1 MQSPP
6 QTFKTMILLTLL
18 SALFISSVAAWF
30 SIAGLIAIFPGAKI
44 AVGLMGAAL
53 ELGKL
58 VAASWLYQSW
68 GSSNKLMKMYFFSAV
83 TILSLI
89 TSIGIF
95 GYLTRAHVEGTQ
107 GLNAG
112 AEQVA
117 LLDDQIAIEK
127 QTIVSSRA
135 ALQQMDAAVNNL
147 VGNEKTTERAL
158 AVRTAQRTE
167 RASLTKDIFASN
179 SHVVELEKQ
188 KSLLNKD
195 QRKLETEVGPIKYF
209 AQLVYSTD
217 NLETIDKAI
226 RMLILMLIF
235 VFDPLAILLVIA
247 TNMQLAEKKTTDTEK
262 ISPTKNL
269 AKTLDEKHKSKIMLD
284 FGDASDNVTALKAD
298 WNPGAWFKIVKKPK

>member
-1 MQSPP
+1 
-6 QTFKTMILLTLL
+6 MILLTLL

-30 SIAGLIAIFPGAKI
+30 SIAGLIAIFPGASV
-44 AVGLMGAAL
+44 AVGLMGTAL
-53 ELGKL
+53 EIGKL

-68 GSSNKLMKMYFFSAV
+68 ESSNKLMKAYFFSAV

-112 AEQVA
+112 SEQVA
-117 LLDDQIAIEK
+117 LLDEQITIDK
-127 QTIVSSRA
+127 QNILSSRA

-158 AVRTAQRTE
+158 AVRSSQRME
-167 RASLTKDIFASN
+167 RAALTKDILTSN
-179 SHVVELEKQ
+179 SHIVDLQKQ
-188 KSLLNKD
+188 KSILNKD

-209 AQLVYSTD
+209 AQLVYASD
-217 NLETIDKAI
+217 NLETIDKAV
-226 RMLILMLIF
+226 RVLILMLIF

-247 TNMQLAEKKTTDTEK
+247 ANISAKNAPKNTVTSTPTPNSTEN
-262 ISPTKNL
+262 IQPRN
-269 AKTLDEKHKSKIMLD
+269 KSKIRLD
-284 FGDASDNVTALKAD
+284 FGDEKSTPMKED
-298 WNPGAWFKIVKKPK
+298 WNPGAWFKMVKRPK

>member
-1 MQSPP
+1 
-6 QTFKTMILLTLL
+6 MILLTLI

-30 SIAGLIAIFPGAKI
+30 SIAGLIAIFPGAKL

-58 VAASWLYQSW
+58 VAASWLYNSW
-68 GSSNKLMKMYFFSAV
+68 NTSNRLMKTYFFSAV
-83 TILSLI
+83 TVLSLI

-112 AEQVA
+112 EEQVTM
-117 LLDDQIAIEK
+117 LDEQIAIEK
-127 QTIVSSRA
+127 QNISVSRD
-135 ALQQMDAAVNNL
+135 ALHQMDAAINNL
-147 VGNEKTTERAL
+147 VGNEKTTERAI
-158 AVRTAQRTE
+158 AVRNTQRNE
-167 RASLTKDIFASN
+167 RTTLAKDIAASN
-179 SHVVELEKQ
+179 TRLIDLEKQ
-188 KSLLNKD
+188 KSVLNKD

-209 AQLVYSTD
+209 AQLVYSNDTT
-217 NLETIDKAI
+217 ETIDKAI

-247 TNMQLAEKKTTDTEK
+247 TNMQMASKKGPVTETL
-262 ISPTKNL
+262 SPTKNL

-284 FGDASDNVTALKAD
+284 LGDSSDNVTPMKTE
-298 WNPGAWFKIVKKPK
+298 WNPGSWFKMVKKPK

>member
-1 MQSPP
+1 
-6 QTFKTMILLTLL
+6 MILLTLL

-30 SIAGLIAIFPGAKI
+30 SIAGLIAIFPGASV
-44 AVGLMGAAL
+44 AVGLMGTAL
-53 ELGKL
+53 EIGKL

-68 GSSNKLMKMYFFSAV
+68 ESSNKLMKAYFFSAV

-112 AEQVA
+112 SEQVA
-117 LLDDQIAIEK
+117 LLDEQITIDK
-127 QTIVSSRA
+127 QNIVSSRA

-158 AVRTAQRTE
+158 AVRSSQRME
-167 RASLTKDIFASN
+167 RATLTKDILTSN
-179 SHVVELEKQ
+179 SHIVDLQKQ
-188 KSLLNKD
+188 KSILNKD

-209 AQLVYSTD
+209 AQLVYASD
-217 NLETIDKAI
+217 NLETIDKAV
-226 RMLILMLIF
+226 RVLILMLIF

-247 TNMQLAEKKTTDTEK
+247 ANISAKNAPKNTVTSTPTPDSTEN
-262 ISPTKNL
+262 IQPRN
-269 AKTLDEKHKSKIMLD
+269 KSKIRLD
-284 FGDASDNVTALKAD
+284 FGDEKSTPMKED
-298 WNPGAWFKIVKKPK
+298 WNPGAWFKMVKRPK